1 MTLFQRKPRIAA
13 RARLDIDLQDTT
25 VYAIGDVHGCYKELR
40 SLEQKILLDSLRFQG
55 RKIIIMLG
63 DYVDRGPQSARVLD
77 HLLAP
82 PPKGFQRI
90 CLAGNHEVAMLHYL
104 DGNLS
109 REPWLATGGLQTL
122 FSYGLD
128 PTRLASL
135 YTSGAEIDRRIRE
148 VIPAEHVGFLRGL
161 PIMVRSRK
169 FVFVHAGIRPGVDL
183 AAQDD
188 HDLLHIRSD
197 FFDASHLL
205 DRWVVHGHTPVDIP
219 RLEGRRLGIDTAA
232 FQSGRLTAVR
242 IADKRGRLI
251 FS

>member
-1 MTLFQRKPRIAA
+1 MTFFQRKPRIAQ
-13 RARLDIDLQDTT
+13 RARLDIDMQDTV
-25 VYAIGDVHGCYKELR
+25 VYAVGDVHGCYKELR

-63 DYVDRGPQSARVLD
+63 DYIDRGLQSARVLD

-90 CLAGNHEVAMLHYL
+90 CLAGNHEVAMLNYL
-104 DGNLS
+104 DGHLS
-109 REPWLATGGLQTL
+109 RESWLATGGLQTL
-122 FSYGLD
+122 FSYGID
-128 PTRLASL
+128 PARLARL
-135 YTSGAEIDRRIRE
+135 YENSARIDQRIRE
-148 VIPAEHVGFLRGL
+148 VIPADHVSFLRGL
-161 PIMVRSRK
+161 PIMDRSRK

-183 AAQDD
+183 AAQADQ
-188 HDLLHIRSD
+188 DLLHIRSD
-197 FFDASHLL
+197 FFEATHLL

-242 IADKRGRLI
+242 IADKQGRLI